1 MLTFEQLVF
10 LLKAG
15 VDPSVLLAAIKR
27 ARAVGSSADRVLVT
41 EGRITSEA
49 FFRALAA
56 HVGVPFVDLPFE
68 TDPCTPA
75 EAVRAGLVRL
85 ADNAPWRWLVA
96 PEGERLATLLARRS
110 SGSLA
115 GLAITTPA
123 RLIAG
128 VLRGR
133 GKRVANFAANR
144 LADADHY
151 PSYRDSP
158 SATQLGLA
166 LISIPVASYL
176 LTSNLS
182 GTAAA
187 ALATCGI
194 LLLIAICLRLAAVE
208 ASGSGNEPAAPPLQ
222 DHELPIYTI
231 LVPLYRE
238 AGVLP
243 QIIANLRAID
253 YPAAKLD
260 IKLLI
265 EFDDVPTKAAAAA
278 LDLDAPFDILVCPH
292 GEPRTKPRAL
302 NIGLRFARGEYVVVY
317 DAEDRPEPG
326 QLRLAAAAF
335 HHAGPSVACL
345 QASLAIYNAEDG
357 WLARMFALEYAVLFD
372 IVLPGFAR
380 LNLPMPLGG
389 TSNHFRTAMLER
401 VLGWDPW
408 NVTED
413 ADLGLRFAEEG
424 LHVGVLP
431 STTFEEAPFRTR
443 AWMFQRIRWLK
454 GWMQTAI
461 AHSQLRRGASF
472 RLGFIGFT
480 AMFVHTYGIVIAA
493 LGFPIFV
500 PVVLWDIA
508 SGGFLGP
515 DGVVEAGAR
524 IAGRA
529 RVRAGHRIG
538 RLARYTCRAPPQV
551 QARVPRW
558 IAAGPLFRA
567 DLHRGLGRAVGTDRR
582 AEPVEQDDP
591 RRHPPQGAGR
601 GLAVV
606 VRARSKLL
614 FEFPGGF
621 RRRTLQVEAPTKR
634 PRLSIR

>member
-1 MLTFEQLVF
+1 MRDVVTFEHLVF

-15 VDPSVLLAAIKR
+15 IDPSVLMAAIKR
-27 ARAVGSSADRVLVT
+27 ARTIGSSADRVLVT

-49 FFRALAA
+49 FYRALAA
-56 HVGVPFVDLPFE
+56 HVGVPFVDSRFE

-85 ADNAPWRWLVA
+85 AEGSPWRWLVA
-96 PEGERLATLLARRS
+96 PEGERLAALLARS
-110 SGSLA
+110 SGGTLA

-123 RLIAG
+123 RLTAG
-128 VLRGR
+128 VVHGRGR
-133 GKRVANFAANR
+133 RVADFAANR

-151 PSYRDSP
+151 PSFRDSP
-158 SATQLGLA
+158 TLTQLGLA
-166 LISIPVASYL
+166 LISIPVVSYL
-176 LTSNLS
+176 LASNLS
-182 GTAAA
+182 ATATAV
-187 ALATCGI
+187 LAICGI
-194 LLLIAICLRLAAVE
+194 FLLVAICLRLAAVE
-208 ASGSGNEPAAPPLQ
+208 ASGSSEEPAAPALQ
-222 DHELPIYTI
+222 DHELPVYTL

-243 QIIANLRAID
+243 QLVANLRAID

-265 EFDDVPTKAAAAA
+265 EADDLQTKAAAAA
-278 LDLDAPFDILVCPH
+278 LGLDAPFEVLVCPQ

-335 HHAGPSVACL
+335 HHADPSVACL

-424 LHVGVLP
+424 LRVGVLP
-431 STTFEEAPFRTR
+431 STTFEEAPFRPR

-461 AHSQLRRGASF
+461 AHSQFRRGASF
-472 RLGFIGFT
+472 RLGIIGVT

-500 PVVLWDIA
+500 PVVIWDIA

-515 DGVVEAGAR
+515 SR
-524 IAGRA
+524 LSRSKRPHSGRA
-529 RVRAGHRIG
+529 RVRAGRRVGH
-538 RLARYTCRAPPQV
+538 LARAARRAPPQV
-551 QARVPRW
+551 HAWVPRW
-558 IAAGPLFRA
+558 IAADPLFRA
-567 DLHRGLGRAVGTDRR
+567 DLHRGLGRALGTDRR
-582 AEPVEQDDP
+582 AKPVEQDDP
-591 RRHPPQGAGR
+591 RRHPPQGAGAA
-601 GLAVV
+601 L
-606 VRARSKLL
+606 
-614 FEFPGGF
+614 
-621 RRRTLQVEAPTKR
+621 RRDAGA
-634 PRLSIR
+634 S